1 MLYVVN
7 KHASDQMIDYNQMN
21 EGISGKRENM
31 KTNQTSL
38 FVKVASAWLHLLHC
52 CSCSA
57 VFQQHSEGEY
67 LLCQLFAKVF
77 TALSYLSSNP
87 QPAHWKDEASRTLQ
101 IFSYQASIHLS
112 QHISHDSWPSWFTKI
127 LHLCFKFLVNLYC
140 FHRVKHLHQKG
151 IWFGW

>member
-1 MLYVVN
+1 MLLYVVN
-7 KHASDQMIDYNQMN
+7 KHPSDQMIDYNQMN

-31 KTNQTSL
+31 KANQQSL

-67 LLCQLFAKVF
+67 LLCQFFAKVF
-77 TALSYLSSNP
+77 TALSYVSSNP

-112 QHISHDSWPSWFTKI
+112 QHISHDS
-127 LHLCFKFLVNLYC
+127 
-140 FHRVKHLHQKG
+140 
-151 IWFGW
+151 

>member
-7 KHASDQMIDYNQMN
+7 KHPSDQMIDYNQMN

-57 VFQQHSEGEY
+57 VFQQHSESEY
-67 LLCQLFAKVF
+67 SICFANFLQKYSQPYLTFLPIHSLLTGKM
-77 TALSYLSSNP
+77 
-87 QPAHWKDEASRTLQ
+87 K
-101 IFSYQASIHLS
+101 QAGL
-112 QHISHDSWPSWFTKI
+112 
-127 LHLCFKFLVNLYC
+127 FKFSLTRQVFIYHNT
-140 FHRVKHLHQKG
+140 
-151 IWFGW
+151 